1 MDATP
6 FAYDSFVQSAESV
19 TVVQRELNHR
29 FNIHQNN
36 SVATQD
42 TILHW
47 VSNLRTVGLVKKKK
61 PSCGP

>member
-1 MDATP
+1 MDATL
-6 FAYDSFVQSAESV
+6 FAYDSFVQSAQSV
-19 TVVQRELNHR
+19 TVVQREFHYR

-36 SVATQD
+36 SVTTQD

-47 VSNLRTVGLVKKKK
+47 VSNLRTEDLIKKKK

>member
-19 TVVQRELNHR
+19 TVVQREFHHR

-36 SVATQD
+36 SVSIQE
-42 TILHW
+42 TILRW
-47 VSNLRTVGLVKKKK
+47 VSNLRAEGLLKKKK

>member
-19 TVVQRELNHR
+19 TVVQREFHYR
-29 FNIHQNN
+29 FNIHKNK

-42 TILHW
+42 TILRW
-47 VSNLRTVGLVKKKK
+47 VSNLRTEGLVKKKK